1 HQPVWRYFISQVS
14 KTHHISLH
22 DGRHS
27 FVGHRAFFAAALLVN
42 PWLLL
47 LVKHLSRS
55 PARGGHAIPQI
66 SSCDPLP
73 VPRLLH
79 ESRSFGTGPAIG
91 PTQISG
97 SALRSPGDFPPA
109 RTRGQRSFHLRRLD
123 ADRHQGTAESR

>member
-66 SSCDPLP
+66 SSCDPLS

-79 ESRSFGTGPAIG
+79 ESRRFGASSAIG
-91 PTQISG
+91 SAQIAG
-97 SALRSPGDFPPA
+97 SSLRS
-109 RTRGQRSFHLRRLD
+109 
-123 ADRHQGTAESR
+123 SRD